1 MLKIILLSNVIN
13 ALFKNHYSVSFHAI
27 IGIVIMATVMIIP
40 FGNFAEGIGSCIVNI
55 ICIAVGVVVALLL
68 DKMNQKVTV
77 K

>member
-1 MLKIILLSNVIN
+1 
-13 ALFKNHYSVSFHAI
+13 
-27 IGIVIMATVMIIP
+27 MIIP